1 LINKGSN
8 LLNPANVE
16 EVIAKQ
22 DDWTI
27 RAKRNYV
34 DWYSQFAK
42 FLHLNWEKPNYKA
55 PSKTPFIPLESEIDQ
70 LISGSSKKVSI
81 ALHIAKE
88 TAARIGEILRL
99 KWIDIDLQ
107 ANIIAI
113 NEPEKGSNCGTY
125 KISTELISRILTLPA
140 DSERILGKA
149 SVDSIANTFNTT
161 RRRLAASFC
170 NPRLMQ
176 IHFHTLRHWK
186 LTMYA
191 HYIKDPLQ
199 VQMFARHKDMKCTMR
214 YIHLERVMYQA
225 SDKDEWVVR
234 AAKTVEEAMELGAV
248 GFEPF
253 LLIDGVQLVRKR
265 K

>member
-1 LINKGSN
+1 MTLNSE
-8 LLNPANVE
+8 LL
-16 EVIAKQ
+16 
-22 DDWTI
+22 
-27 RAKRNYV
+27 RNIQSSFV
-34 DWYSQFAK
+34 RPF
-42 FLHLNWEKPNYKA
+42 FEKTGKSKNYPKST

-88 TAARIGEILRL
+88 TATRIGKILRL

-107 ANIIAI
+107 ANITAI

-125 KISTELISRILTLPA
+125 KVSRELISRILTLPK
-140 DSERILGKA
+140 DSEKIFGKA
-149 SVDSIANTFNTT
+149 SVDSITNVFNTT
-161 RRRLAASFC
+161 RKRLAASFC
-170 NPRLMQ
+170 NPRLLQ

-186 LTMYA
+186 LTMHA
-191 HYIKDPLQ
+191 HYIKDPFQ

-214 YIHLERVMYQA
+214 YIHLEKIMYQA

-234 AAKTVEEAMELGAV
+234 AAKTVEEAMELGAI